1 MKKPPKKSIPIK
13 DLHEK
18 YRLLCDLMDCIPDV
32 IYFKDRHGRLV
43 MVNQAHARGLS
54 LKPEQVAGKTDFDIF
69 PKERAKK
76 MFEDDLKV
84 IKTGKPIIDKVER
97 ATRADG
103 VDNYVSTT
111 KIPRFDAK
119 GKVIGLI
126 GITRDITKRMQLAH
140 LQEEAKNIK
149 NKIEAL
155 EEMNRIKSGI
165 ISVVSHELRTPL
177 AITMEAIDLVYE
189 QISGPLNHK
198 QKEVLNTAK
207 NNVLRL
213 KKMVDE
219 LLDMSRIESAQ
230 FRLRYSVVNMNSLL
244 KDNAEFFEKL
254 AKEKNIW
261 LEYLLPQKQINIFL
275 DYDRVNQ
282 IVTNL
287 INNAIKFTE
296 RDGKITVEL
305 KLLENKVRVGV
316 IDSGIGIATQDLPKL
331 FNKFVQVSKK
341 PEAEKKGVGLGL
353 SIVKELVE
361 KHGGE
366 IWAESKLGVGS
377 KFYFTLPLLYTTSQ
391 LSAEVKD
398 NINQL
403 MEKGIPLSLVNIL
416 VVNYHKFKARLKL
429 KPKELFADIAAI
441 INAILLEF
449 NRERKEKI
457 KLLFMDLKFGEC
469 SIICPQTS
477 EEEVAKLC
485 KMLKEKILEHIAE
498 NKISGIFIN
507 IGILSYP
514 EKKTSAATQQLLANL
529 NIKKVYI
536 GAEIRRFVRIS
547 YKAEIETVF
556 NGFPAESSQ
565 TIDISRGGV
574 CFLSSRPLKTDS
586 KIKIKLYLARGKQ
599 VFSVDGRVAWLK
611 KEEKVF
617 KTLPAYRIGVEF
629 SGLRKT
635 EKIRIAKFIKS
646 ISSLK

>member
-1 MKKPPKKSIPIK
+1 MKIK
-13 DLHEK
+13 DLQEK
-18 YRLLCDLMDCIPDV
+18 YQLFCDLMDHIPDV
-32 IYFKDRHGRLV
+32 IYFKDKHGRLI
-43 MVNQAHARGLS
+43 MVNQAHAKGLG
-54 LKPEQVAGKTDFDIF
+54 LKPAQVIGKTDFDIF
-69 PKERAKK
+69 PKERAQK

-84 IKTGKPIIDKVER
+84 IKTGKAIIDKIER

-111 KIPRFDAK
+111 KIPRFDDKAR
-119 GKVIGLI
+119 VVGLI

-140 LQEEAKNIK
+140 LLEEAKNIK
-149 NKIEAL
+149 NKIESL

-177 AITMEAIDLVYE
+177 AIIMEAIDLVYE
-189 QISGPLNHK
+189 QIFGPLNHK
-198 QKEVLNTAK
+198 QKEVLSTAK

-230 FRLRYSVVNMNSLL
+230 FRLHYSVVNLNSLL
-244 KDNAEFFEKL
+244 KDNADFFEKL
-254 AKEKNIW
+254 AKEKNIS
-261 LEYLLPQKQINIFL
+261 LEFVLPGKQINIFL

-282 IVTNL
+282 IITNL

-316 IDSGIGIATQDLPKL
+316 IDSGIGIAKHDLPKL
-331 FNKFVQVSKK
+331 FNKFVQVSKR

-366 IWAESKLGVGS
+366 IWGESKLGVGS

-391 LSAEVKD
+391 LSPEIKET
-398 NINQL
+398 INKL
-403 MEKGIPLSLVNIL
+403 MEKGTPLSLVNIL
-416 VVNYHKFKARLKL
+416 VVNYRKFKERLKL
-429 KPKELFADIAAI
+429 KPGRLFADLSSI
-441 INAILLEF
+441 IEDILVEF
-449 NRERKEKI
+449 NRGRKEKI
-457 KLLFMDLKFGEC
+457 KLLFMDVKFGEC
-469 SIICPQTS
+469 SIICPETS
-477 EEEVAKLC
+477 DSEVAKLC
-485 KMLKEKILEHIAE
+485 KVLKERILKHIAE

-514 EKKTSAATQQLLANL
+514 ERKSSASTQQLLANL

-536 GAEIRRFVRIS
+536 GSETRRFERIG
-547 YKAEIETVF
+547 YKAEIETLLF
-556 NGFPAESSQ
+556 GMPAETSQ
-565 TIDISRGGV
+565 TIDISQGGV

-586 KIKIKLYLARGKQ
+586 KIKIKLNLARGKQ
-599 VFSVDGRVAWLK
+599 IFSVDGRVAWLK
-611 KEEKVF
+611 KEDRSAKA
-617 KTLPAYRIGVEF
+617 LPAYRIGVEF
-629 SGLRKT
+629 SGLKK
-635 EKIRIAKFIKS
+635 EDKARITKFIKS
-646 ISSLK
+646 ISSPK